1 MLGDELRKARVEAG
15 LTQEALA
22 AKAKMDRAYISEVE
36 RDKVALSVDR
46 LFRICKAIG
55 VRPSVVIAR
64 VERATQR

>member
-1 MLGDELRKARVEAG
+1 MLGAELKKARLEAD

-36 RDKVALSVDR
+36 RGKVMLSVDR

-55 VRPSVVIAR
+55 VRPSVIIAR
-64 VERATQR
+64 VERTSFR